1 MRCPICGAKMIDKK
15 LCPYCKITDEQ
26 VYNASNKKV
35 SSYRKAD
42 MADLVHFTTVIPKDV
57 SRLKLL
63 LLTIFLGVVGANH
76 CYVKRTTR
84 FLYSLISTSVAIV
97 IVTIDL
103 IVPTLQSVIVYKLFF
118 ELVVWA
124 LTINVMLWVF
134 DIINAI
140 IGTFKI
146 PVVLADKGE
155 IE

>member
-1 MRCPICGAKMIDKK
+1 M
-15 LCPYCKITDEQ
+15 
-26 VYNASNKKV
+26 
-35 SSYRKAD
+35 
-42 MADLVHFTTVIPKDV
+42 
-57 SRLKLL
+57 
-63 LLTIFLGVVGANH
+63 
-76 CYVKRTTR
+76 
-84 FLYSLISTSVAIV
+84 ISTSVAIV